1 MTKAIT
7 AAAVVLVFS
16 LMSSA
21 QVAAQQRDNEPQRV
35 EDVEELLD
43 SITRYKGQTVRV
55 SGEVEEIIDQKAFIL
70 ESGGLFNNE
79 IVVLVPQGNL
89 TVMEGIDVTVTGTV
103 RVISLIEIDREYGW
117 GLEPYMRVE
126 LEDVDT
132 FLVADHVEL

>member
-1 MTKAIT
+1 
-7 AAAVVLVFS
+7 
-16 LMSSA
+16 MSSA